1 MPLIDPF
8 GRTITY
14 LRISVTDR
22 CNLRCTYCMPDHPLH
37 VEREDVLGFEELDR
51 LVKVAVSLGWKKIRL
66 TGGEPLVRKNV
77 VELVRMLARHK
88 TPASDGARLAELVM
102 STNGVLLDRHADALA
117 DAGLDRV
124 NVSLDTLDPVRF
136 RKITGYDRFHEV
148 MAGLKAAE
156 AAGLQ
161 PLKINVVLVRGETES
176 EFFDFVELAR
186 TRPWHLRFIEFM
198 PFAGNAWSR
207 EKVLPSHE
215 LRERLAERFALQA
228 VDPDPHGGPAKTV
241 TAPEWQGTV
250 SFISPMSDRSFC
262 TRCNRVRLTSE
273 GLLRGCLLN
282 ENEIDFRA
290 VMRGGADDRDL
301 AMLFRKAIGLKP
313 EEHPY
318 HHALLEGEL
327 VGPVDG
333 RSMHRIGG

>member
-8 GRTITY
+8 GRSVTY

-37 VEREDVLGFEELDR
+37 VEREDVLHFEELDR
-51 LVKVAVSLGWKKIRL
+51 LVGVAVSLGWKKVRL
-66 TGGEPLVRKNV
+66 TGGEPLVRKDV

-88 TPASDGARLAELVM
+88 TPASDGTRLAELVM
-102 STNGVLLDRHADALA
+102 STNGVLLDRHAEALA
-117 DAGLDRV
+117 EAGLDRV
-124 NVSLDTLDPVRF
+124 NVSLDTLDPGRF
-136 RKITGYDRFHEV
+136 RKITGYDRFADV
-148 MAGLKAAE
+148 MRGIDAAEKAGLH
-156 AAGLQ
+156 
-161 PLKINVVLVRGETES
+161 PLKINVVLIRGETES
-176 EFFDFVELAR
+176 EFFDFVDLAR

-198 PFAGNAWSR
+198 PFTGNGWSR
-207 EKVLPSHE
+207 EKVLPSKE
-215 LRERLAERFALQA
+215 LRDRLAERFTLQA
-228 VDPDPHGGPAKTV
+228 VDPDAHGGPAKTV
-241 TAPEWQGTV
+241 TSPGWAGTV

-290 VMRGGADDRDL
+290 ALRGGIDDDAL
-301 AMLFRKAIGLKP
+301 AALFRKAIGLKP

-318 HHALLEGEL
+318 HRALLEGEP

>member
-1 MPLIDPF
+1 
-8 GRTITY
+8 
-14 LRISVTDR
+14 
-22 CNLRCTYCMPDHPLH
+22 MPDHPFH
-37 VEREDVLGFEELDR
+37 VEREDVLRFEELDR
-51 LVKVAVSLGWKKIRL
+51 LIKVAVSLGWKKVRL
-66 TGGEPLVRKNV
+66 TGGEPLVRKNI

-88 TPASDGARLAELVM
+88 VPAAGGSGLTELVM
-102 STNGVLLDRHADALA
+102 STNAVLLDRHADALA
-117 DAGLDRV
+117 HAGLDRV

-136 RKITGYDRFHEV
+136 KKITGYDRFHDV
-148 MAGLKAAE
+148 MSGLKAAE
-156 AAGLQ
+156 AAGLK
-161 PLKINVVLVRGETES
+161 PLKINVVLIRGETES

-198 PFAGNAWSR
+198 PFTGNGWSR
-207 EKVLPSHE
+207 DKVLPSGH
-215 LRERLAERFALQA
+215 LRERLAQRFALQA
-228 VDPDPHGGPAKTV
+228 VDPDAHGGPAKTV
-241 TAPEWQGTV
+241 TSPGWPGTV

-273 GLLRGCLLN
+273 GLLRGCLMN

-290 VMRGGADDRDL
+290 AIRGGADDREL
-301 AMLFRKAIGLKP
+301 AMLFRKAILVKP

-318 HHALLEGEL
+318 HRALLDGEL

>member
-8 GRTITY
+8 GRAITY

-22 CNLRCTYCMPDHPLH
+22 CNLRCTYCMPDHPHH
-37 VEREDVLGFEELDR
+37 VLREDVLRFEEIDR
-51 LVKVAVSLGWKKIRL
+51 LVRIAVMLGWKKVRL
-66 TGGEPLVRKNV
+66 TGGEPLVRKDC
-77 VELVRMLARHK
+77 VELVRLLARHK
-88 TPASDGARLAELVM
+88 GPGSTGNRLEQLVM
-102 STNGVLLDRHADALA
+102 STNGVLLGRYAPALRE
-117 DAGLDRV
+117 AGLDRV

-136 RKITGYDRFHEV
+136 HKLTGYNRFREV
-148 MAGLKAAE
+148 MDGLEAAE
-156 AAGLQ
+156 AADLL

-176 EFFDFVELAR
+176 EFFDFIDLAR
-186 TRPWHLRFIEFM
+186 SRPWDIRFIEFM
-198 PFAGNAWSR
+198 PFAGNGWSR
-207 EKVLPSHE
+207 EKVLTSDD
-215 LRERLAERFALQA
+215 LRQRLRDRYVLTTVEAA
-228 VDPDPHGGPAKTV
+228 PHGGPAKTV
-241 TAPEWQGTV
+241 TSPGWKGSV
-250 SFISPMSDRSFC
+250 SFISPISDRAFC

-290 VMRGGADDRDL
+290 VLRQGIDDEAL
-301 AMLFRKAIGLKP
+301 IALFRKAIGLKP

-318 HHALLEGEL
+318 HRAMSEGVL

>member
-8 GRTITY
+8 GRSITY

-51 LVKVAVSLGWKKIRL
+51 LVKIAVSLGWQKVRL

-88 TPASDGARLAELVM
+88 TPASDGTRLAELVM

-117 DAGLDRV
+117 QAGLDRV
-124 NVSLDTLDPVRF
+124 NVSLDTLDPMRF

-161 PLKINVVLVRGETES
+161 PIKINVVLVRGETES

-186 TRPWHLRFIEFM
+186 TRPWHMRFIEFM

-215 LRERLAERFALQA
+215 LRARLAERFALQA
-228 VDPDPHGGPAKTV
+228 VDSGAHSGPAKTV
-241 TAPEWQGTV
+241 TAPQWQGTV

-282 ENEIDFRA
+282 ENEIDFRTA
-290 VMRGGADDRDL
+290 LRSGADDRDL
-301 AMLFRKAIGLKP
+301 TMLFRKAIGLKP

-318 HHALLEGEL
+318 HRALLEGEL